1 MQNKVDYK
9 QIEKFLLLIH
19 YQVLQGSATAPH
31 KETLTHTKVGI
42 RCPGSLLKKS
52 RKVKPKIQTSSFSTL
67 ATGIEIFS
75 FETYVVVF

>member
-9 QIEKFLLLIH
+9 HTEKFLLFIIRLCSGR
-19 YQVLQGSATAPH
+19 QLCH
-31 KETLTHTKVGI
+31 KEISAHTKVGI

-67 ATGIEIFS
+67 ATGLEIFS

>member
-1 MQNKVDYK
+1 M
-9 QIEKFLLLIH
+9 
-19 YQVLQGSATAPH
+19 SH
-31 KETLTHTKVGI
+31 KEMSAHTKVGI

-67 ATGIEIFS
+67 ATGLEIFS